1 MFLVVQ
7 WLGLCAS
14 TTGGGGL
21 IPHLGTKIL
30 HAALRVQK
38 IITDNKK
45 NNCTKSLGR
54 FVEDVALALDFE
66 KPGGLRLGAERRNQ
80 AQRGRGLI

>member
-1 MFLVVQ
+1 M
-7 WLGLCAS
+7 
-14 TTGGGGL
+14 